1 MKFCFFGHVHGNLK
15 TLEDLFNLISKER
28 LDYVVCMGD
37 LLHNGT
43 NYNEVR
49 CLEFA
54 RELYK
59 RDEAPYWVWLNGNH
73 DKKILDNIKAE
84 INIRIRKEFFG
95 DENLLFMGSMP
106 TLATFE
112 NDRILVSHA
121 NVNGTLEEPLARI
134 NAPEEAYPSLEFLS
148 KKGFQYG
155 FLSHDHRPSV
165 FRYLQEK
172 DKIEKKKITPNLILE
187 KRGTYLINPGSINLP
202 YKGFDRSFALFDS
215 DASLLEIKT
224 IS

>member
-1 MKFCFFGHVHGNLK
+1 MFCNHSSIEKFIKSYLRLLRMKFCFFGHVHGNLK

-84 INIRIRKEFFG
+84 INIRIFIKK
-95 DENLLFMGSMP
+95 
-106 TLATFE
+106 
-112 NDRILVSHA
+112 RIPIWIFVS
-121 NVNGTLEEPLARI
+121 
-134 NAPEEAYPSLEFLS
+134 
-148 KKGFQYG
+148 
-155 FLSHDHRPSV
+155 
-165 FRYLQEK
+165 
-172 DKIEKKKITPNLILE
+172 
-187 KRGTYLINPGSINLP
+187 
-202 YKGFDRSFALFDS
+202 
-215 DASLLEIKT
+215 
-224 IS
+224 